1 MTKMLQRIFKT
12 NSIDYNRTLTFEM
25 FNKKPGFSKL
35 RIFNIVLDNELA
47 EFSHQTNE
55 VALIRNNT
63 LDYLNEDTTNNFY
76 LDRFYINPCINLTT
90 SKLNNE
96 IKMLYK
102 TLSCPYVHNNISID
116 VDDYII
122 NGEIATGNRV
132 YAKRKQSTSFNVV
145 YVGLINTINDKI
157 IELVNVY
164 TNYYYVTPTTKELYD
179 KLEYHGIELD
189 SGSIVA
195 KSGSLEYNTTT
206 TKIKHT
212 LNLIENAYSCSD
224 FYINW
229 TNAENSY
236 CYNLS
241 GVQSNVWELNM
252 KLLSEKIQLIDVTKI
267 VGEVE
272 DDGTGISRRA
282 VTITSDKYFGK
293 KCMPE
298 DIKIC
303 EENNLQ
309 FPTMYYNESTK
320 SFSFWNNAQIYTM
333 DAHHTFS
340 FSGTNIGVSINGL
353 ITIVVY
359 MNIVNKIITVE
370 KIETRIDERYYPV
383 SNTSFNVLI
392 SNKSKLELFEA
403 GTYPVGITFDKTT
416 QTTESAYYIN
426 GTPEV
431 YRYEIPK
438 ETRTA
443 VMYFQHKD
451 DPELFGMLSIPTNI
465 LNNIYNTN
473 KEHIPYSDY
482 FTIHANLNKEHN
494 LIVIDE
500 IQLNQPHYM
509 PTKYIYEEYTS
520 HLINGSLNTEIKEI
534 IADTPIKYPPVNIT
548 NRLIDDTIEK
558 LVVNPYDDF
567 IDKVIFED
575 IDILTEKTDEDGST
589 KLIFS
594 KEVIPVVF
602 DTSNSQTTSSIKSE
616 EYYNIENATDYSKYI
631 PSVGE
636 IAYYKNISET
646 TGKESIELFES
657 KTHQIPTKFKQTDNL
672 WHLLGINPLTINN
685 IKTNYKYV
693 SEYVTEQVITM
704 DTSSLVD
711 NINNNVVENMI
722 MNNANMLTPLE
733 GATSESW
740 LGNPEGN
747 IVKVDDTTFKIYKPL
762 IDGSIILTQIMA
774 VDENGKS
781 SKSISNDNNWVTF
794 SGECDCT
801 KIVLFIY
808 TKENDVFYTKFS
820 DTGFKFT
827 SEKIITTGYYDD
839 ILDYHDTN
847 QNDIPDK
854 FEKINYDVQFN
865 DIVGLKLF
873 DKLTNRIFVVNNRR
887 FRTEHELCLL
897 FTEDEHPEEI
907 INNVSLFYTD
917 FDLLKQDNCKIVNN
931 KIVLNVNRTI
941 DISDYTK
948 LYITVDSRNHY
959 PFKSNIK
966 GLLIGEFVA

>member
-1 MTKMLQRIFKT
+1 MLTLTKMLQRIYKT

-25 FNKKPGFSKL
+25 FTKKPGFSKL

-55 VALIRNNT
+55 IALIRNNT

-76 LDRFYINPCINLTT
+76 LDRFYIEPRINLTVQQ
-90 SKLNNE
+90 LNNE

-102 TLSCPYVHNNISID
+102 TLSCPYVHNNITID

-132 YAKRKQSTSFNVV
+132 YAKKKHSTTFSVV

-164 TNYYYVTPTTKELYD
+164 TNYYYVTPTTKALYD

-206 TKIKHT
+206 SKIKHT
-212 LNLIENAYSCSD
+212 LNLIENAYSCND

-241 GVQSNVWELNM
+241 GVQSDVWELNM
-252 KLLSEKIQLIDVTKI
+252 KLQSEKIQLVDVSKI
-267 VGEVE
+267 V
-272 DDGTGISRRA
+272 DDETEISGST
-282 VTITSDKYFGK
+282 VTISSDKYFGK
-293 KCMPE
+293 KCKPE
-298 DIKIC
+298 DIKTFEAI
-303 EENNLQ
+303 NLQ

-320 SFSFWNNAQIYTM
+320 SFSFWNNAKVYDM

-359 MNIVNKIITVE
+359 MKITNKIITVE

-383 SNTSFNVLI
+383 SNASFKVLI

-403 GTYPVGITFDKTT
+403 GTYPVDISFDKST
-416 QTTESAYYIN
+416 QTTESGYYIN
-426 GTPEV
+426 GVPEV
-431 YRYEIPK
+431 HPYEHSK

-451 DPELFGMLSIPTNI
+451 DPNLFGVLTMPTNI
-465 LNNIYNTN
+465 LNNIYNTE
-473 KEHIPYSDY
+473 KIHIPYSDY
-482 FTIHANLNKEHN
+482 FSIHAYVPKDSNNV
-494 LIVIDE
+494 VIDE

-509 PTKYIYEEYTS
+509 PTRYIYEEYSS
-520 HLINGSLNTEIKEI
+520 HLINGSLNDEIKEI
-534 IADTPIKYPPVNIT
+534 IDETAIKYPPVNIT
-548 NRLIDDTIEK
+548 SRLVDDTIEK
-558 LVVNPYDDF
+558 LVINPYDEF

-602 DTSNSQTTSSIKSE
+602 NNSNTQTTSSVKSE
-616 EYYNIENATDYSKYI
+616 EYNTVENATDYSKYI

-636 IAYYKNISET
+636 IAYYKNVSET
-646 TGKESIELFES
+646 TGEESIELFES
-657 KTHQIPTKFKQTDNL
+657 KTHQIPSKFNQTDNL

-711 NINNNVVENMI
+711 NMNSNVVENMI
-722 MNNANMLTPLE
+722 INNANMLTPLE
-733 GATSESW
+733 GATSDSW

-762 IDGSIILTQIMA
+762 IDGSIILEQIMA

-781 SKSISNDNNWVTF
+781 SKSTGHDNNWVTF

-801 KIVLFIY
+801 KIVLFVY
-808 TKENDVFYTKFS
+808 TKGSDVFYTKFS

-827 SEKIITTGYYDD
+827 SDKIITTGYYDD

-854 FEKINYDVQFN
+854 FEKINYDVEFN
-865 DIVGLKLF
+865 DIVDLKLF

-907 INNVSLFYTD
+907 INNVSSFYTD